1 MLLLAHTAFKTKVSA
16 HLRHHAVNR
25 ATFLCGAGKVDT
37 TQHRYCAVI
46 IRCKRLLNKPINDV
60 RQTFKRWRETL
71 NHGALIGITL
81 VLDTP
86 QQTLVQA
93 LHQLIKL
100 VTEAAD
106 IGTRIF
112 TLFLR
117 EAHTPD
123 LLTLGL

>member
-16 HLRHHAVNR
+16 HLRHHTVNR
-25 ATFLCGAGKVDT
+25 ATFLCGTGEVNT
-37 TQHRYCAVI
+37 TQHRHCAVV
-46 IRCKRLLNKPINDV
+46 IRCKRLLNKTINYA
-60 RQTFKRWRETL
+60 RQTFKRWRKTL

-100 VTEAAD
+100 VAEAAD
-106 IGTRIF
+106 ISTRIF

-123 LLTLGL
+123 LLALGL